1 MHCSRSSHAS
11 HASLQLAITPTIG
24 LDIEQVVCS
33 NMSITCWDVGGGNSI
48 RPLWRHYYPGITAL
62 IFVVD
67 CSDRER
73 VESSR
78 EQLQLL
84 LREPQLQNRP
94 LLVFANK
101 QDVPNA
107 MSASDVAD
115 HLQLRRSVAQ
125 TWHVQP
131 CSATRGE
138 GLLQGLQWIQAAL

>member
-1 MHCSRSSHAS
+1 VAT
-11 HASLQLAITPTIG
+11 TPTIG

-67 CSDRER
+67 CSDRQR
-73 VESSR
+73 VQSSR
-78 EQLQLL
+78 EQMELL
-84 LREPQLQNRP
+84 LREPHLQNRP

-107 MSASDVAD
+107 MSASDIAD
-115 HLQLRRSVAQ
+115 QLQLRRSVAQ
-125 TWHVQP
+125 PWHVQP
-131 CSATRGE
+131 CSASRGE
-138 GLLQGLQWIQAAL
+138 GLLHGLQWIQAAV